1 MQRRRG
7 ARSKGASTWVE
18 GACAAAES
26 GREIPYGLTDTAGHG
41 DEASDTTTRAVGHRW
56 QVEPKAVS
64 PKRNLVREVVVPLE
78 QLNLREPSRQSQWNF
93 AAPSQPQTR
102 GRRLGVGA

>member
-1 MQRRRG
+1 MEQG
-7 ARSKGASTWVE
+7 AKEPVAWVE

-41 DEASDTTTRAVGHRW
+41 GEASDATTRAVSHRW

-64 PKRNLVREVVVPLE
+64 PERNLVREVVVPSE
-78 QLNLREPSRQSQWNF
+78 QKNQREPSGQSRWNF
-93 AAPSQPQTR
+93 AAPSQPQAR
-102 GRRLGVGA
+102 VRRLGVDA